1 MTKKQSELSDFR
13 IKNLEQRHNEMDQKI
28 STILSNHLPHINI
41 AIEKL
46 NGNIDST
53 AKELNTKMNIL
64 SITNVSAIILG
75 IVIVKFFQ

>member
-1 MTKKQSELSDFR
+1 MTPDNNKYR
-13 IKNLEQRHNEMDQKI
+13 IEQLESQTKDLDSKI
-28 STILSNHLPHINI
+28 DKILSNHLPHINI